1 MQGDDLLAAL
11 FVRFAASSGS
21 DSSLASLFDIRTLG
35 SLGCTVMLGL
45 RTENRRL
52 WSECGFI
59 HARTLGRSE
68 GRDFQNDK
76 KRQADQRDSLI
87 GPASFIWIS
96 AAFSRPLAHSGL
108 PEDMS

>member
-45 RTENRRL
+45 RTENRR
-52 WSECGFI
+52 
-59 HARTLGRSE
+59 
-68 GRDFQNDK
+68 
-76 KRQADQRDSLI
+76 
-87 GPASFIWIS
+87 
-96 AAFSRPLAHSGL
+96 
-108 PEDMS
+108 

>member
-1 MQGDDLLAAL
+1 MQGGDLMAAL
-11 FVRFAASSGS
+11 SVRFAASSGS
-21 DSSLASLFDIRTLG
+21 DSSLASLFDIRTPG
-35 SLGCTVMLGL
+35 PHGCTVILQL
-45 RTENRRL
+45 TTENGL
-52 WSECGFI
+52 FWSECGFI
-59 HARTLGRSE
+59 QVRTLGRTA
-68 GRDFQNDK
+68 GGNFKTYK